1 MEKRRISIVEII
13 AVIIIIIVVGVLVLK
28 LMGSSSENAPS
39 GSYKEEIENVVN
51 LARKMYEN
59 DTYKNDTKYFSK
71 VGDVYVIKMQ
81 NIEGVELT
89 EDIYGYPYDLDNCYL
104 TFTEDDIIINTKACV
119 KNESDNTVNECNEIV
134 NVSINEFDE
143 NSVKKTFS

>member
-1 MEKRRISIVEII
+1 MLKKISIVEII
-13 AVIIIIIVVGVLVLK
+13 SAVVIIIVIAVLVLK
-28 LMGSSSENAPS
+28 LIGSNDASAPS
-39 GSYKEEIENVVN
+39 GSYINEIKTAVDLAKE
-51 LARKMYEN
+51 MYEN

-104 TFTEDDIIINTKACV
+104 TFTKDDIIINTKACV
-119 KNESDNTVNECNEIV
+119 KNDSDNTVNECNEIV
-134 NVSINEFDE
+134 NVSINDLDE

>member
-1 MEKRRISIVEII
+1 MLKKISIVEII
-13 AVIIIIIVVGVLVLK
+13 SAFVIIIVIAVLILK
-28 LMGSSSENAPS
+28 FMGSSSENAPS
-39 GSYKEEIENVVN
+39 GSYKDEIENIVT
-51 LARKMYEN
+51 LAKKMYEN

-104 TFTEDDIIINTKACV
+104 TFTKDDIIINTKACV
-119 KNESDNTVNECNEIV
+119 KNDTDNTVNECNEIV
-134 NVSINEFDE
+134 NVSINDLSES
-143 NSVKKTFS
+143 SVKKTFS